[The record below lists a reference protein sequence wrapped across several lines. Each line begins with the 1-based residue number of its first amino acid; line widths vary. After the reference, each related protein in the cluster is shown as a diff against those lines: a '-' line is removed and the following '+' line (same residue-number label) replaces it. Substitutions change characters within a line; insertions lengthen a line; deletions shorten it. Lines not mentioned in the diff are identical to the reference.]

1 MLRIA
6 LPALALAFWAAGAL
20 AQTIVFGNGRAMLEV
35 PPGYTHR
42 LEDKNQTIALIPP
55 SGLFE
60 MRFTYYGVPQ
70 RADHPQLAREFVL
83 DVAKQKNK
91 QVNVFKGTQNIGF
104 LERGPPALRDGEE
117 YRTLQGL
124 MTLGQGYVALLL
136 TVPER
141 NVQRPEMREFMKE
154 GIEPRIARVKSRGG
168 K

>member
-1 MLRIA
+1 MSRFFA
-6 LPALALAFWAAGAL
+6 FALALLAANAS
-20 AQTIVFGNGRAMLEV
+20 AQDIVFGNGRAVMSV

-42 LEDKNQTIALIPP
+42 LEDKNQTIAVIPQ

-60 MRFTYYGVPQ
+60 MRFTYHGVPQ
-70 RADHPQLAREFVL
+70 RPDHPQLAREFVL

-91 QVNVFKGTQNIGF
+91 QVNVFRGTQNIGF
-104 LERGPPALRDGEE
+104 LEGGPPAVRDGEE

-124 MTLGQGYVALLL
+124 MTLGQGYVVLLL

-154 GIEPRIARVKSRGG
+154 GIEPLIARVKSRGG